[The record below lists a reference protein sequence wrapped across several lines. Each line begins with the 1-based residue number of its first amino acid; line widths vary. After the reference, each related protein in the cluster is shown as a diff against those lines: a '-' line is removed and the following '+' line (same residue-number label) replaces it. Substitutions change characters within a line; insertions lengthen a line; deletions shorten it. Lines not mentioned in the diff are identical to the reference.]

1 MAMEVFQ
8 TETHY
13 IFLRKERS
21 LWWNRYSSEFQLKC
35 GWDLSSVDDIECIGV
50 THGIVGTIALQGVLE
65 PHLIVIKEAVPVG
78 VLYAPHLVYKIKS
91 VAVLGPDG
99 ADTLLLGCSKH
110 NTNQTVKIAPAGSA
124 TAPECHPSPKSRLF
138 ESSALVNKTWGAVK
152 SAGSTI
158 RNTTEKAAAI
168 ATSQV
173 KSTVSLVV
181 KDPVRI
187 EKRVLDELHKIFD
200 ETDSFYYS
208 PNCDITNNLQR
219 RGAPPDD
226 RFYWNRPMLTEL
238 LRVVGEPD
246 APDWVLPIIQ
256 GFVQVE
262 QCVIGNECFTL
273 ALVSRRSRNR
283 AGTRYKRRGVDEHG
297 NCANYVETE
306 QVLSLRQHQIS
317 FTQVRG
323 SVPVYW
329 SQPGYKYRPPPR
341 LDRDEADTQQAF
353 ERHFDGELQIYQSIC
368 IINLV
373 EQSGKEKIIGD
384 AYANH
389 VLKYNSDRLIYVT
402 FDFHEYCRGMRFE
415 NVSSLIESL
424 APEAG
429 AMGFHW
435 RDNNG
440 PICNQ
445 KGVFRVNC
453 MDCLDRTN
461 VVQTAIGKAVLESQL
476 VKLGLAMPYSQLP
489 DALKAPF
496 MVLWANNGDVISRQY
511 AGTNALKGDYTRT
524 GERKISGIM
533 KDGMNSANRYYI
545 QHFADTFRQSCIDL
559 LQRQLSATAGCIP
572 EDDVRDAVVGIAIT
586 ALKPAGP
593 VPLTYYNY
601 GQCATEHLL
610 LEQVFHSASYYL
622 ARFKDTYRQATID
635 MMLGNNVS
643 PESVSALG
651 GSQTAATDETDA
663 LEGAEHARL
672 LVEDCRR
679 LLLGTAQLP
688 VGAWGLIDADP
699 STGDPSETEVD
710 TILILTDDC
719 YIVAEYDSHL
729 DKIVRFENVPLASI
743 TLIELGLFQH
753 SKMFQGPAPAHLCIR
768 LNYAV
773 DGVDGYF
780 HMFRSPNIRFFNNV
794 AVVIRKTEEI
804 TESLTAIVDLFRIAL
819 QNCGRTEVAFQC
831 GGSLQRRKSRT
842 LLSVPAGIPRNLSE
856 SQLVQMGSKAFSN
869 MAGQFSKIGQSLNAS
884 KIGRGS
890 KGASKKGEPGTE
902 QAIDAARTVGGN
914 RREGSSGS
922 VGSFGGGSSVTLA
935 ASSGGGLRPSSAYAG
950 SKMER
955 SSSESEEAESA
966 SMYEP
971 DDLVEQNPLYNE
983 NVFLPSVGIVMGG
996 GGGASAGAAGPNDP
1010 EDVTSPS
1017 NVLVEKDSIAKMSS
1031 DLSTMSISSVT
1042 DHINMPVG
1050 MLECASPIRVSSPTP
1065 EIFVDGTASGAD
1077 GDAGG
1082 AAGGRTGRN
1091 MMSLNLQAPG
1101 GGGGGGVAGGSDNA
1115 LRQLKKLTSPLSNIG
1130 KGLQTLGANLD
1141 PRKIAVKSPVAP
1153 VRSTSAAFAEIKQ
1166 LEEKWEKASCRTKL
1180 IAL

>member
-13 IFLRKERS
+13 IFVRKERS

-50 THGIVGTIALQGVLE
+50 THGIVGTIALQGVLD
-65 PHLIVIKEAVPVG
+65 PHLIVIKEVVPVG
-78 VLYAPHLVYKIKS
+78 VLYAPHLVYKIRS
-91 VAVLGPDG
+91 IAVLGPDG
-99 ADTLLLGCSKH
+99 ADTVLLGCSKH
-110 NTNQTVKIAPAGSA
+110 TTSQTVKVAPAGGTA
-124 TAPECHPSPKSRLF
+124 APEGHPSPAKGRLF

-181 KDPVRI
+181 KADPVRI

-226 RFYWNRPMLTEL
+226 RFYWNRPMLAEL
-238 LRVVGEPD
+238 LRVVSEQPGGE
-246 APDWVLPIIQ
+246 DWVVPIIQ

-341 LDRDEADTQQAF
+341 LDRDEPETQAAF

-435 RDNNG
+435 RDTNG

-559 LQRQLSATAGCIP
+559 LQGQLAPSAGHIP
-572 EDDVRDAVVGIAIT
+572 EDDVRGAVVGIAAT
-586 ALKPAGP
+586 ALKPAG
-593 VPLTYYNY
+593 PLTYYNY
-601 GQCATEHLL
+601 GQCASEHLL
-610 LEQVFHSASYYL
+610 LEQVVHSASYYL

-651 GSQTAATDETDA
+651 GTQTAATDETDA

-753 SKMFQGPAPAHLCIR
+753 SKMFQGPAAAHLCVR

-794 AVVIRKTEEI
+794 AVVIRKPEEI
-804 TESLTAIVDLFRIAL
+804 AESLTAIVDLFRIAL

-890 KGASKKGEPGTE
+890 GGSKGKPGKGG
-902 QAIDAARTVGGN
+902 ADDAVAGGDGAAARSGG
-914 RREGSSGS
+914 RRDGSSGS
-922 VGSFGGGSSVTLA
+922 VSSFGGSVGT
-935 ASSGGGLRPSSAYAG
+935 GGTTGGLRPGSASAG
-950 SKMER
+950 GKMER
-955 SSSESEEAESA
+955 SSSESEEGAC
-966 SMYEP
+966 MYEP
-971 DDLVEQNPLYNE
+971 EDELVEQNPLYNE

-996 GGGASAGAAGPNDP
+996 GGGAGEQEGVGSA
-1010 EDVTSPS
+1010 SS
-1017 NVLVEKDSIAKMSS
+1017 NVLEERDSIAKMSS

-1050 MLECASPIRVSSPTP
+1050 MLECASPIRVSSPAP
-1065 EIFVDGTASGAD
+1065 EIFVDGTASGGD
-1077 GDAGG
+1077 GGG
-1082 AAGGRTGRN
+1082 GDGGPNRPGRN
-1091 MMSLNLQAPG
+1091 TMSLNLQAPAG
-1101 GGGGGGVAGGSDNA
+1101 GGGGGGSDNA

-1141 PRKIAVKSPVAP
+1141 PRKITVKSPVAP

>member
-8 TETHY
+8 TESHY

-65 PHLIVIKEAVPVG
+65 PHLIVIKEVVPVG

-91 VAVLGPDG
+91 IAVLGPDG

-110 NTNQTVKIAPAGSA
+110 NTNQTVKIAPSVAGSGG
-124 TAPECHPSPKSRLF
+124 TVPLEGHPSPKSRLF

-187 EKRVLDELHKIFD
+187 EKRVIDELHKIFD
-200 ETDSFYYS
+200 DTDSFYYS

-226 RFYWNRPMLTEL
+226 RFYWNKPMLAEL
-238 LRVVGEPD
+238 LKVAGGDDPETSGNE
-246 APDWVLPIIQ
+246 WVLPIIQ

-323 SVPVYW
+323 SVPVFW

-341 LDRDEADTQQAF
+341 LDRDETETQQAF
-353 ERHFDGELQIYQSIC
+353 EKHFDGELSIYQSIC

-373 EQSGKEKIIGD
+373 EQSGKEKVIGD

-389 VLKYNSDRLIYVT
+389 VLKYNSERLIYVT

-559 LQRQLSATAGCIP
+559 LQGQLTEYDCIQ
-572 EDDVRDAVVGIAIT
+572 EDDVCDAVVGIATT
-586 ALKPAGP
+586 ALKPSGP

-601 GQCATEHLL
+601 GQLSAEHML
-610 LEQVFHSASYYL
+610 LEQLFFSASYYL

-729 DKIVRFENVPLASI
+729 DKIVRFENVPLESV

-753 SKMFQGPAPAHLCIR
+753 NKMFQGPAPAHLCIR

-819 QNCGRTEVAFQC
+819 QNCGRVDVVFQC

-890 KGASKKGEPGTE
+890 SAGGGKSKGKKDDQLMDQAGAKGA
-902 QAIDAARTVGGN
+902 
-914 RREGSSGS
+914 RRDGSSGS
-922 VGSFGGGSSVTLA
+922 VGSF
-935 ASSGGGLRPSSAYAG
+935 SGVSGPSGTVGGLRPGSAATG
-950 SKMER
+950 NKMER
-955 SSSESEEAESA
+955 SSSESEEAECTSI
-966 SMYEP
+966 YEP
-971 DDLVEQNPLYNE
+971 EDLVEQNPLYNE

-996 GGGASAGAAGPNDP
+996 SSNEADDVGSAN
-1010 EDVTSPS
+1010 
-1017 NVLVEKDSIAKMSS
+1017 NVLEEKDSIAKMSS

-1065 EIFVDGTASGAD
+1065 EIFVDG
-1077 GDAGG
+1077 AGG
-1082 AAGGRTGRN
+1082 GVEGEPNATRQGRN
-1091 MMSLNLQAPG
+1091 MSLNLQAPSSG
-1101 GGGGGGVAGGSDNA
+1101 GDNA

>member
-13 IFLRKERS
+13 IFLRNERS
-21 LWWNRYSSEFQLKC
+21 LWWNRFTSEFQLKC

-65 PHLIVIKEAVPVG
+65 PHLIVIREAVPVG
-78 VLYAPHLVYKIKS
+78 VLYAPHLVYRIKS
-91 VAVLGPDG
+91 IAVLGPDG
-99 ADTLLLGCSKH
+99 ADTALVACSKH
-110 NTNQTVKIAPAGSA
+110 TTNQTVKMAPVASGG
-124 TAPECHPSPKSRLF
+124 APGTMIPPEGHPSPKSRLF

-200 ETDSFYYS
+200 DTDSFYYS

-226 RFYWNRPMLTEL
+226 RFYWNRPMLAELVRLAETEPAA
-238 LRVVGEPD
+238 G
-246 APDWVLPIIQ
+246 AWVLPVVQ

-273 ALVSRRSRNR
+273 ALVSRRSRHR

-297 NCANYVETE
+297 HCANYVETE
-306 QVLSLRQHQIS
+306 QVLSLRQHQIA

-341 LDRDEADTQQAF
+341 LDRDEQDTQQAF
-353 ERHFDGELQIYQSIC
+353 EKHFDGELAIYQSIC

-373 EQSGKEKIIGD
+373 EQSGKEKVIGD

-389 VLKYNSDRLIYVT
+389 VLKYNSERLIYVT

-424 APEAG
+424 APQAG

-445 KGVFRVNC
+445 KAVFRVNC

-476 VKLGLAMPYSQLP
+476 VKLGLAMSQLP

-559 LQRQLSATAGCIP
+559 LQGRLSAADRIP
-572 EDDVRDAVVGIAIT
+572 EDDACEAVVGIACT
-586 ALKPAGP
+586 VLKPAGP
-593 VPLTYYNY
+593 APLAYYNY
-601 GQCATEHLL
+601 GQLATEHLL
-610 LEQVFHSASYYL
+610 LEHAFHHTRYYL

-729 DKIVRFENVPLASI
+729 DKIVRFENVPLGAI

-819 QNCGRTEVAFQC
+819 QNVGRTEVAFQC

-884 KIGRGS
+884 KIGRGPRAP
-890 KGASKKGEPGTE
+890 GARKDDPLQAAGTR
-902 QAIDAARTVGGN
+902 ATGAGP
-914 RREGSSGS
+914 
-922 VGSFGGGSSVTLA
+922 
-935 ASSGGGLRPSSAYAG
+935 SGGGLRATVG
-950 SKMER
+950 GRLER
-955 SSSESEEAESA
+955 SSSESEEAETGSI
-966 SMYEP
+966 YEP
-971 DDLVEQNPLYNE
+971 EELVEQNPLYNE
-983 NVFLPSVGIVMGG
+983 SVFLPSVGIVMGEVATDEVG
-996 GGGASAGAAGPNDP
+996 VGAG
-1010 EDVTSPS
+1010 S
-1017 NVLVEKDSIAKMSS
+1017 NVLAEKDSIAKMSS

-1065 EIFVDGTASGAD
+1065 EIFIDGGSD
-1077 GDAGG
+1077 PGG
-1082 AAGGRTGRN
+1082 STNRPAGRN
-1091 MMSLNLQAPG
+1091 LSLNLQAPG
-1101 GGGGGGVAGGSDNA
+1101 SAGGGGGGENA

-1153 VRSTSAAFAEIKQ
+1153 VRSTSAALAEIKQ
-1166 LEEKWEKASCRTKL
+1166 LEDRWEKASCRTKL

>member
-1 MAMEVFQ
+1 MEVFQ
-8 TETHY
+8 TETYY
-13 IFLRKERS
+13 IFVKHNRS
-21 LWWNRYSSEFQLKC
+21 LWWNRQTMQFKVKS
-35 GWDLSSVDDIECIGV
+35 GWDFSSVDDIECIGV
-50 THGIVGTIALQGVLE
+50 THGIVGTIMLPGVLE
-65 PHLIVIKEAVPVG
+65 PHLIVIREVTPVG
-78 VLYAPHLVYKIKS
+78 VLYAPHLVYKIRS
-91 VAVLGPDG
+91 IAVLGPDG
-99 ADTLLLGCSKH
+99 ADTQLLPCSKH
-110 NTNQTVKIAPAGSA
+110 NCNQALKVAPAAATAGMLADPTLGSA
-124 TAPECHPSPKSRLF
+124 SAKGRLF

-187 EKRVLDELHKIFD
+187 ERRVMEELHKIFD

-219 RGAPPDD
+219 RGQAPDD
-226 RFYWNRPMLTEL
+226 RFYWNKNMVKDL
-238 LRVVGEPD
+238 LAMEDGEQ
-246 APDWVLPIIQ
+246 WVLPIIQ

-262 QCVIGNECFTL
+262 HCVIGNECFSL
-273 ALVSRRSRNR
+273 AVVSRRSRYR
-283 AGTRYKRRGVDEHG
+283 AGTRYKRRGVDELG

-306 QVLSLRQHQIS
+306 QVLSLRQHQIA

-341 LDRDEADTQQAF
+341 LDRDETETQLAF
-353 ERHFDGELQIYQSIC
+353 QKHFSAELSIYQTIC

-389 VLKYNSDRLIYVT
+389 VLKYNSDKLIYVT

-429 AMGFHW
+429 SMGFHW
-435 RDNNG
+435 RDQNG

-461 VVQTAIGKAVLESQL
+461 VVQTALGKAVLESQL

-489 DALKAPF
+489 DQLKAPF

-533 KDGMNSANRYYI
+533 KDGMNSANRYY
-545 QHFADTFRQSCIDL
+545 
-559 LQRQLSATAGCIP
+559 
-572 EDDVRDAVVGIAIT
+572 
-586 ALKPAGP
+586 
-593 VPLTYYNY
+593 
-601 GQCATEHLL
+601 
-610 LEQVFHSASYYL
+610 L

-635 MMLGNNVS
+635 MMLGNSVS

-651 GSQTAATDETDA
+651 GSHTSATDETDA

-679 LLLGTAQLP
+679 LLLGTTQLP

-699 STGDPSETEVD
+699 TTGDPSETEVD
-710 TILILTDDC
+710 TILILSDDG

-729 DKIVRFENVPLASI
+729 DKIVRFGNVSLDSL

-753 SKMFQGPAPAHLCIR
+753 NKMFQGPALTHLCIR

-773 DGVDGYF
+773 NGVDGYF

-794 AVVIRKTEEI
+794 AVVIRKPEEI

-819 QNCGRTEVAFQC
+819 QNRGRTDVQFQY

-842 LLSVPAGIPRNLSE
+842 LLSVPGGLPRNLSE
-856 SQLVQMGSKAFSN
+856 SQLVQMGSKALSS
-869 MAGQFSKIGQSLNAS
+869 MASKIGQSLNAS
-884 KIGRGS
+884 KIGRPTGKQQMKPEDES
-890 KGASKKGEPGTE
+890 RGDGGQRNQSEDADTAIAAGGLEEPGFLV
-902 QAIDAARTVGGN
+902 A
-914 RREGSSGS
+914 
-922 VGSFGGGSSVTLA
+922 GGSQF
-935 ASSGGGLRPSSAYAG
+935 Y
-950 SKMER
+950 KFDR
-955 SSSESEEAESA
+955 SSSESEEADA
-966 SMYEP
+966 TIHEP
-971 DDLVEQNPLYNE
+971 ENLVEQNPLYNE

-996 GGGASAGAAGPNDP
+996 GAGSEVGVGEETGNLL
-1010 EDVTSPS
+1010 EVR
-1017 NVLVEKDSIAKMSS
+1017 DSIAKMSS
-1031 DLSTMSISSVT
+1031 DVSTMSISSVA
-1042 DHINMPVG
+1042 DHVNMPVG
-1050 MLECASPIRVSSPTP
+1050 MLECASPIRVASPTP
-1065 EIFVDGTASGAD
+1065 EILIDGCNE
-1077 GDAGG
+1077 
-1082 AAGGRTGRN
+1082 GRLLGHN
-1091 MMSLNLQAPG
+1091 MVLNLQPSG
-1101 GGGGGGVAGGSDNA
+1101 TQSDNA

-1141 PRKIAVKSPVAP
+1141 PRKITAKNVAG
-1153 VRSTSAAFAEIKQ
+1153 STHNISTALDEIKQ
-1166 LEEKWEKASCRTKL
+1166 LENKWEKSGCRTKL

>member
-21 LWWNRYSSEFQLKC
+21 LWWNRYTSEFQVKC

-65 PHLIVIKEAVPVG
+65 PHLIVIKDVAPVG

-91 VAVLGPDG
+91 IAVLGPDG
-99 ADTLLLGCSKH
+99 ADSPLLGCSKH
-110 NTNQTVKIAPAGSA
+110 NTHQAVKMAPG
-124 TAPECHPSPKSRLF
+124 PEGHASPKSRLF

-168 ATSQV
+168 ATNQV
-173 KSTVSLVV
+173 KSTVSMVV

-187 EKRVLDELHKIFD
+187 EKRVIDELHKIFD
-200 ETDSFYYS
+200 DTDSFYYS

-226 RFYWNRPMLTEL
+226 RFYWNKTMLTEL
-238 LRVVGEPD
+238 LRVNESG
-246 APDWVLPIIQ
+246 AATDWVLPIIQ

-341 LDRDEADTQQAF
+341 LDRDEAETQLAF
-353 ERHFDGELQIYQSIC
+353 ERHFDGELAIYQSIC

-389 VLKYNSDRLIYVT
+389 VLKYNSNRLIYVT

-445 KGVFRVNC
+445 KAVFRVNC

-489 DALKAPF
+489 DQLKAPF

-533 KDGMNSANRYYI
+533 KDGMNSANRYYV
-545 QHFADTFRQSCIDL
+545 QHFTDTFRQSCLDL
-559 LQRQLSATAGCIP
+559 LHRKIPDFEAIPVDDAFEATI
-572 EDDVRDAVVGIAIT
+572 GIART
-586 ALKPAGP
+586 MLEASGP
-593 VPLTYYNY
+593 VSLAYYNY
-601 GQCATEHLL
+601 GQLATEHLL
-610 LEQVFHSASYYL
+610 LEQLFDSASYYL

-651 GSQTAATDETDA
+651 GSQSAATDETDA

-710 TILILTDDC
+710 SILILTDDC

-729 DKIVRFENVPLASI
+729 DKIVRFENVPLESI

-753 SKMFQGPAPAHLCIR
+753 NKMFQGPAPAHLCFR

-773 DGVDGYF
+773 GGVDGYF

-819 QNCGRTEVAFQC
+819 QNCGRTDVAFQC

-842 LLSVPAGIPRNLSE
+842 LLLVPAGIPRNLSE

-890 KGASKKGEPGTE
+890 SAGGRPKDRKEDQAMEAGARGLRGEGFSGPGLGPSG
-902 QAIDAARTVGGN
+902 AGSVPALRTVG
-914 RREGSSGS
+914 S
-922 VGSFGGGSSVTLA
+922 VYGDQKL
-935 ASSGGGLRPSSAYAG
+935 
-950 SKMER
+950 ER
-955 SSSESEEAESA
+955 SSSESEEAEIISI
-966 SMYEP
+966 YEP
-971 DDLVEQNPLYNE
+971 EDLVEQNPLYNE

-996 GGGASAGAAGPNDP
+996 SSNEP
-1010 EDVTSPS
+1010 EDVDSAS
-1017 NVLVEKDSIAKMSS
+1017 NVLEEKDSIAKMSS
-1031 DLSTMSISSVT
+1031 DVSTMSISSVT

-1050 MLECASPIRVSSPTP
+1050 MLECASPIRVSSPAP
-1065 EIFVDGTASGAD
+1065 EIFVDG
-1077 GDAGG
+1077 AGG
-1082 AAGGRTGRN
+1082 STSSGEFDGTGSRQMRN
-1091 MMSLNLQAPG
+1091 MSLNLQAPSAGSGQG
-1101 GGGGGGVAGGSDNA
+1101 GGDNA

-1141 PRKIAVKSPVAP
+1141 PRKITAKSPVVP
-1153 VRSTSAAFAEIKQ
+1153 VRSTSAALAEIKQ
-1166 LEEKWEKASCRTKL
+1166 LEDKWEKASCRTKL